1 MKELSYIARVVLM
14 VAIAVSVFLFALGFR
29 YEKISDMAI
38 LDTWTRE
45 VYIFPSE
52 EIPVIIDGEKAKRGE

>member
-1 MKELSYIARVVLM
+1 M